1 MSQTIL
7 HHSVT
12 TLRGVGEKLRLRLSE
27 IGIYS
32 LEDLLFHFPLRYQ
45 DRTRITPIGALTD
58 QIDAV
63 VQGDIKGAA
72 VTMGRRRTLVVQIGD
87 DSGLITV
94 RFFHFRQTQVAQF
107 KTGGRVTLFGTPRR
121 LAGKVE
127 MVHPEYR
134 LGDEANLLEPALTPV
149 YPTVSGLGQ
158 NTWRKLCGQAVA
170 LLTKSPPDDLLAG
183 VTEDTITLPEAISFL
198 HNPPPS
204 ASLEH
209 LL

>member
-1 MSQTIL
+1 LSQTIL
-7 HHSVT
+7 QNSVT

-45 DRTRITPIGALTD
+45 DRTRITPIGALAD

-63 VQGDIKGAA
+63 VQGDIRGAA

-87 DSGLITV
+87 DTGLITV

-107 KTGGRVTLFGTPRR
+107 KAGGRITLFGTPRR

-134 LGDEANLLEPALTPV
+134 LGDDGQPV
-149 YPTVSGLGQ
+149 GASTHARLSHCQ
-158 NTWRKLCGQAVA
+158 RTWA
-170 LLTKSPPDDLLAG
+170 
-183 VTEDTITLPEAISFL
+183 
-198 HNPPPS
+198 
-204 ASLEH
+204 EH
-209 LL
+209 LAKTLWPGVGIAKEDPAR